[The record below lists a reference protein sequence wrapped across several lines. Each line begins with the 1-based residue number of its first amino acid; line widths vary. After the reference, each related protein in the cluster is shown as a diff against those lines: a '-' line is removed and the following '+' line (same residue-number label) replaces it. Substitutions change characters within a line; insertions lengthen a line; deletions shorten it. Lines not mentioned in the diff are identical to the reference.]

1 MSTEFMRTGAVVGKR
16 LAVLPAVLLLVA
28 VMTWGL
34 AWASPFDPAEAYVA
48 GLVGPG
54 QSNQALE
61 EAYRQAWGLDEP
73 VPAQFVNWLG
83 NLLTGDLGVSRMIPG
98 QEVSAIIGSR
108 LGASVLVATALA
120 LVLAGSLIMG
130 VLAARFRDSAFDWFV
145 RTVSYTNAFAPS
157 FWVALLAIY
166 FFSVWLGWLP
176 ATGAADLRSA
186 GGSTVDLA
194 HLVLPA
200 VTLALTQHG
209 VFTLYVRSTVLEM
222 MREDHVRFARAQGA
236 SETSALFR
244 HALPNS
250 LVPYVTLIGT
260 HIPELIGG
268 SVLIETVF
276 AWPGL
281 GSLTVAAARAVDL
294 PLLLAI
300 VLAGAVLVVF
310 GNLVADLLYR
320 VVDPRVR
327 EARA

>member
-1 MSTEFMRTGAVVGKR
+1 MSSWAVIGKR
-16 LAVLPAVLLLVA
+16 LAALPAVLLLVA

-34 AWASPFDPAEAYVA
+34 TWASPFDPAEAYVS
-48 GLVGPG
+48 GLAGPG

-61 EAYRQAWGLDEP
+61 DAYRQAWGLDEP
-73 VPAQFVNWLG
+73 VPIQFANWMG
-83 NLLTGDLGVSRMIPG
+83 NLVTGDLGVSRLIPG
-98 QEVSAIIGSR
+98 EEVSTVIDSR
-108 LGASVLVATALA
+108 IGASALLVATALG
-120 LVLAGSLIMG
+120 LVLVGSLVMG
-130 VLAARFRDSAFDWFV
+130 VLAARFRDSPFDWLV

-166 FFSVWLGWLP
+166 VFSVWLGWLP
-176 ATGAADLRSA
+176 ATGIADLRSSGDA
-186 GGSTVDLA
+186 TVDLA

-209 VFTLYVRSTVLEM
+209 VFTLYVRTTVLET

-236 SETSALFR
+236 SETSVLFR

-260 HIPELIGG
+260 HLPELIGG

-281 GSLTVAAARAVDL
+281 GSLTVAAARAVDV

-310 GNLVADLLYR
+310 GNLAADLLYR

-327 EARA
+327 EMRA

>member
-1 MSTEFMRTGAVVGKR
+1 MSTWAIIGKR
-16 LAVLPAVLLLVA
+16 LVALPAVFLLVA

-34 AWASPFDPAEAYVA
+34 AWASPFDPAEAYVESLA
-48 GLVGPG
+48 GPG
-54 QSNQALE
+54 QSNQALSD
-61 EAYRQAWGLDEP
+61 AYRQAWGLDEP
-73 VPAQFVNWLG
+73 MPAQFAAWLG
-83 NLLTGDLGVSRMIPG
+83 NLLTGDLGVSRLVPG
-98 QEVSAIIGSR
+98 EEVATVIGSR
-108 LGASVLVATALA
+108 LGASALLVATALA
-120 LVLAGSLIMG
+120 LVLVGSLVMG
-130 VLAARFRDSAFDWFV
+130 VLAARFRDSPLDWLI
-145 RTVSYTNAFAPS
+145 RTISYTNAFAPS

-166 FFSVWLGWLP
+166 VFAVWLGWLP
-176 ATGAADLRSA
+176 ATGVADLRGS
-186 GGSTVDLA
+186 GGATVDLE

-209 VFTLYVRSTVLEM
+209 VFTLYVRTTVLET

-236 SETSALFR
+236 SETSVLFR

-260 HIPELIGG
+260 HIPELLGG
-268 SVLIETVF
+268 SVLIESVF

-281 GSLTVAAARAVDL
+281 GNLTVAAARAVDL

-300 VLAGAVLVVF
+300 VLAGAVLVVA

>member
-1 MSTEFMRTGAVVGKR
+1 MSTWAVIGKR
-16 LAVLPAVLLLVA
+16 LTALPAVLLLVA

-54 QSNQALE
+54 QSNQAVE
-61 EAYRQAWGLDEP
+61 DAYRQAWGLDEP

-83 NLLTGDLGVSRMIPG
+83 NLVTGDLGVSRMIPG
-98 QEVSAIIGSR
+98 QEVSAVLGSR
-108 LGASVLVATALA
+108 LSASALLVATSLA
-120 LVLAGSLIMG
+120 LVLAGSLVMG
-130 VLAARFRDSAFDWFV
+130 VLAARFRDSTLDWFV

-186 GGSTVDLA
+186 GGPTIDLA

-209 VFTLYVRSTVLEM
+209 VFTLYVRATVLES

-300 VLAGAVLVVF
+300 VLAGAVLVVL

>member
-1 MSTEFMRTGAVVGKR
+1 MSTWAVIGKR
-16 LAVLPAVLLLVA
+16 LTALPAVLLLVA

-34 AWASPFDPAEAYVA
+34 AWASPFDPAEAYVSS
-48 GLVGPG
+48 LVGAG

-61 EAYRQAWGLDEP
+61 ASYRQAWGLDEP
-73 VPAQFVNWLG
+73 VPAQFANWLG
-83 NLLTGDLGVSRMIPG
+83 NLVTGDLGVSRMIPG
-98 QEVSAIIGSR
+98 EEVSTVIGSR
-108 LGASVLVATALA
+108 LGASALLVATALA
-120 LVLAGSLIMG
+120 LVLAGSLVMG
-130 VLAARFRDSAFDWFV
+130 VLAARFRDSPFDWFV
-145 RTVSYTNAFAPS
+145 RTISYTNAFAPS

-166 FFSVWLGWLP
+166 VCSVWLGWLP

-186 GGSTVDLA
+186 GGAPVDLA

-209 VFTLYVRSTVLEM
+209 QFTLYVRSTVLEM
-222 MREDHVRFARAQGA
+222 MREDYVRFARAQGA
-236 SETSALFR
+236 SETSVLFR

-260 HIPELIGG
+260 HIPELLGG
-268 SVLIETVF
+268 SVLIESVF

-300 VLAGAVLVVF
+300 VLAGAVLVVL

>member
-1 MSTEFMRTGAVVGKR
+1 MNTWAVIGKR
-16 LAVLPAVLLLVA
+16 LAALPAVLLLVA
-28 VMTWGL
+28 VLTWGL
-34 AWASPFDPAEAYVA
+34 AWASPFDPAEAYVS

-61 EAYRQAWGLDEP
+61 NSYREAWGLDEP
-73 VPAQFVNWLG
+73 MPTQFGNWLV
-83 NLLTGDLGVSRMIPG
+83 NLVTGDLGVSRMIPG
-98 QEVSAIIGSR
+98 QEVSAVLGSR
-108 LGASVLVATALA
+108 LGASALLVATALV
-120 LVLAGSLIMG
+120 LVLAGSLGMG
-130 VLAARFRDSAFDWFV
+130 VLAARFRDSPFDWFV
-145 RTVSYTNAFAPS
+145 RTISYTNAFAPS

-166 FFSVWLGWLP
+166 VFSVWLGWLP
-176 ATGAADLRSA
+176 ATGIADLRT
-186 GGSTVDLA
+186 GGGGGVDLA

-209 VFTLYVRSTVLEM
+209 VFTLYVRSTVLET
-222 MREDHVRFARAQGA
+222 MRADHVQFARAQGA
-236 SETSALFR
+236 SETSVLFR

-294 PLLLAI
+294 PVLLAI
-300 VLAGAVLVVF
+300 VLAGAVLVVL

-327 EARA
+327 EARG